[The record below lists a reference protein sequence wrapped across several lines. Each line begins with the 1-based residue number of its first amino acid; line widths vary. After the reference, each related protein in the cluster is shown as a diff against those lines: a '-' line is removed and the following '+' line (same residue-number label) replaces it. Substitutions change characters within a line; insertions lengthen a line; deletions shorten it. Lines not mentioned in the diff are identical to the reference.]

1 MKTIPALKHA
11 TIAFAVC
18 LGLCSSFFAIPEA
31 VQAAGNLE
39 PDYEVKLL
47 LDSNQV
53 LSSDHKLLPEVLKA
67 FNMPDSAIKMNVQ
80 FLDTDD
86 QDLNQE
92 GWISR
97 IRKLDSKEHLE
108 VTYKKRYPIENN
120 NIDAAL
126 TQANKD
132 GFDATD
138 TNYEAQVEWGYKQ
151 KTLSISRKKKV
162 KQSGYQGT
170 DLPSHADSIK
180 LVTANIPGKLDKWLY
195 AGWGKEKLGQARIYG
210 PVLAERYTGT
220 WNGLKI
226 DVEIWPIKSASGNS
240 VEYIVEASF
249 KTTKSREATE
259 GQKELM
265 AFLEAKGW
273 FLPKDS
279 LKTALIL
286 ERY

>member
-11 TIAFAVC
+11 TMAFAVC
-18 LGLCSSFFAIPEA
+18 LGLCSSLFGLSESA
-31 VQAAGNLE
+31 QAAGNLE

-47 LDSNQV
+47 LDSNKV
-53 LSSDHKLLPEVLKA
+53 LSSEHKLLPDVLKA
-67 FNMPDSAIKMNVQ
+67 FNLPDSAIKMNVQ
-80 FLDTDD
+80 FLDTED
-86 QDLNQE
+86 QDLNHA

-97 IRKLDSKEHLE
+97 IRKSDSKEHME
-108 VTYKKRYPIENN
+108 ITYKKRYPIENN

-126 TQANKD
+126 TKANKE

-151 KTLSISRKKKV
+151 KTLSISRKKKI
-162 KQSGYQGT
+162 KQSGFQGT
-170 DLPSHADSIK
+170 QLPALSDSIK
-180 LVTANIPGKLDKWLY
+180 LLTANIPGKLDKWLY
-195 AGWGKEKLGQARIYG
+195 PGWGNEKVGQARIYG

-226 DVEIWPIKSASGNS
+226 DVEIWPIKSAFGGNLD
-240 VEYIVEASF
+240 YIVEASF
-249 KTTKSREATE
+249 KTTNSREASE
-259 GQKELM
+259 EQKRLK
-265 AFLEAKGW
+265 AYLEEKGW

>member
-1 MKTIPALKHA
+1 MKTIPAFKHA
-11 TIAFAVC
+11 TMAFAVC
-18 LGLCSSFFAIPEA
+18 LGLCSSLFGTSEA
-31 VQAAGNLE
+31 AQAAGNLE

-47 LDSNQV
+47 LDPDQV

-67 FNMPDSAIKMNVQ
+67 FNMPDSVIKMNVQ

-97 IRKLDSKEHLE
+97 IRKSDSKEHLE
-108 VTYKKRYPIENN
+108 LTYKKRYPIKNDD
-120 NIDAAL
+120 IDATL

-138 TNYEAQVEWGYKQ
+138 TDYEAQVEWGYKQ
-151 KTLSISRKKKV
+151 KTLSISREKKV

-170 DLPSHADSIK
+170 ELPSLADSIK
-180 LVTANIPGKLDKWLY
+180 LVTTNIPGKLDKWLY
-195 AGWGKEKLGQARIYG
+195 AGWGKEKLEQARIYG
-210 PVLAERYTGT
+210 PVLAKRYTGT
-220 WNGLKI
+220 WNGLKTY
-226 DVEIWPIKSASGNS
+226 VEIWPIKAASGNS

-249 KTTKSREATE
+249 KTAKSSVAVEK
-259 GQKELM
+259 QKKLIV
-265 AFLEAKGW
+265 FLKEKGW